1 MFGILLTSHG
11 EMAKGMLNSCKL
23 FFGNDLKKCE
33 AVCLEANE
41 NIIDF
46 DIKLEKALK
55 ILDEYNEG
63 VVVCCDLYGGT
74 PSNRMLEFLYK
85 KRHIRVLTGMNL
97 GLVME
102 LLTIRESVNSI
113 EEISM
118 KEILDTCKNG
128 ISDLNLM
135 LQSEEILNQ
144 DNEFF
149 Y

>member
-1 MFGILLTSHG
+1 
-11 EMAKGMLNSCKL
+11 
-23 FFGNDLKKCE
+23 
-33 AVCLEANE
+33 
-41 NIIDF
+41 
-46 DIKLEKALK
+46 
-55 ILDEYNEG
+55 
-63 VVVCCDLYGGT
+63 
-74 PSNRMLEFLYK
+74 
-85 KRHIRVLTGMNL
+85 MNL